1 LREEAVQKRIS
12 LNTLANQIIDSHVN
26 YSSNLSK
33 ADVIPFTKYEIM
45 ILLEGYS
52 EEQIKAIAERL
63 QKKIS
68 KEIVLQLRGRLALY
82 NGKAVSTLEWG
93 EVSHILNRIRAGCEI

>member
-1 LREEAVQKRIS
+1 MKERRFSSENISFRLQKVHLNQLREEAVQKRIS
-12 LNTLANQIIDSHVN
+12 LNTLANQIIDSYVN

-52 EEQIKAIAERL
+52 EEQIKGYSRTS
-63 QKKIS
+63 S
-68 KEIVLQLRGRLALY
+68 KENIKGNCITVT
-82 NGKAVSTLEWG
+82 GKIGSL
-93 EVSHILNRIRAGCEI
+93 